1 MDQSIKNSIEKLYIE
16 GKEIFNAFIDDK
28 EDDKLVSL
36 SQKYQSWYTIA
47 NITVKEI
54 LPTRYDDFIECYKCL
69 RRKEISFSNFTMS
82 DYLVGIC
89 ISRGGKKIFNPKSA
103 GLIRFKMQLDIIKAI
118 NENFESSL
126 FNIKNTIEFELLDNE
141 LKSTRK
147 LLKNGYLRSAGAI
160 CGVILEKHFA
170 SVLKNHNLSIKKRE
184 PCISDYNDLFK
195 NENVYDT
202 VKWRFIQHLGDIRNL
217 CDHNKDRDP
226 TKKEVEELING
237 VNQIIKT
244 VF

>member
-1 MDQSIKNSIEKLYIE
+1 MNQSIKNSIEKLYLD
-16 GKEIFNAFIDDK
+16 GKEIFDAFV
-28 EDDKLVSL
+28 EDEKGNKSL
-36 SQKYQSWYTIA
+36 SLGQKYQSWYTLA
-47 NITVKEI
+47 NITVKEL
-54 LPTRYDDFIECYKCL
+54 LPTRYDDFIQCYKCL
-69 RRKEISFSNFTMS
+69 KRKEISYSNFTMS
-82 DYLVGIC
+82 DYLVGIS
-89 ISRGGKKIFNPKSA
+89 ISGGGKPKSA

-126 FNIKNTIEFELLDNE
+126 FNIKNTIEFEVLDNE

-170 SVLKNHNLSIKKRE
+170 SVLKNHSLSIKKKE

-195 NENVYDT
+195 NENIYDT

-217 CDHNKDRDP
+217 CDHNKYREP
-226 TKKEVEELING
+226 TKEEVEELINS
-237 VNQIIKT
+237 VDKIIKT

>member
-1 MDQSIKNSIEKLYIE
+1 MNQNIKDNIQKLYTY
-16 GKEIFNAFIDDK
+16 GKEIFNDFINDK
-28 EDDKLVSL
+28 EDNKIALL
-36 SQKYQSWYTIA
+36 GQKYQSWYTLA
-47 NITVKEI
+47 NITVKEL
-54 LPTRYDDFIECYKCL
+54 LPTRYDDFIGCYKCL
-69 RRKEISFSNFTMS
+69 KRKEISFSNFTMS
-82 DYLVGIC
+82 DYLVG
-89 ISRGGKKIFNPKSA
+89 SRGDTKLFDPKLA

-147 LLKNGYLRSAGAI
+147 LFKNGYLRSSGAI

-170 SVLKNHNLSIKKRE
+170 SVLENHKLSIKKKE

-195 NENVYDT
+195 NEGVYDT
-202 VKWRFIQHLGDIRNL
+202 VRWRFIQHLGDIRNL
-217 CDHNKDRDP
+217 CDHNKDREP
-226 TKKEVEELING
+226 TKEEVEELING
-237 VNQIIKT
+237 IDQIIKT